1 MPLHTLLLM
10 KIQTGCGATGVTRKQ
25 CTFIAG
31 NCVAGNCLHARCH
44 ACPQSTHLQVN
55 ARLAKVEAEHGGS
68 SSGDPSVPKEQ
79 WPPAAACPKCRA
91 PAAAA
96 AEASAAAAEQA
107 GDGGGGG
114 GEAAFEWDQRAVFDF
129 LWEAFGAPAPD
140 AGASSPAA
148 AGAWDIWLWLA
159 VGCGAFGLYA
169 AARSNRKPPGSSK
182 TL

>member
-1 MPLHTLLLM
+1 MYT
-10 KIQTGCGATGVTRKQ
+10 
-25 CTFIAG
+25 
-31 NCVAGNCLHARCH
+31 
-44 ACPQSTHLQVN
+44 QVN

-91 PAAAA
+91 PAAAP
-96 AEASAAAAEQA
+96 AEAAAAAAEQA

-114 GEAAFEWDQRAVFDF
+114 EAAFEWDQREVFEF